1 MKNSNIVALFVAD
14 IVGKPGLDA
23 TTLYLSGLV
32 KKYNADIVIANGEN
46 AHQGKGLTDTIAA
59 QYRSIGIDV
68 ITGGNH
74 IWDNYKIYNAL
85 KEQECII
92 RPANYPKSL
101 PGKGYIIHTI
111 KAGAK
116 VAVLNLQ
123 GRTFMQTIDCPF
135 QTAQYLLEKIHLETK
150 VIIVDFHA
158 EATAEKQAVSYYL
171 DGRISAFIGTHTH
184 VQTAD
189 EKILAE
195 GTAYIS
201 DAGMTGPHDSVI
213 GMKKEVSIR
222 RFLMQTPQRYEMA
235 SDDVKFQGV
244 VLEIDPSTGKA
255 VSIDRISLP

>member
-1 MKNSNIVALFVAD
+1 MNNSNIVALFVAD
-14 IVGKPGLDA
+14 IVGKPGLDV

-32 KKYNADIVIANGEN
+32 KKYDADIVIANGEN

-59 QYRSIGIDV
+59 QYNTIGIDV

-74 IWDNYKIYNAL
+74 IWDNYKIYTAF
-85 KEQECII
+85 KEQDNII
-92 RPANYPKSL
+92 RPANYPKGL
-101 PGKGYIIHTI
+101 PGRGYIIHTI

-116 VAVLNLQ
+116 IGVLNLQ

-135 QTAQYLLEKIHLETK
+135 QASQYLLERIQQETK

-158 EATAEKQAVSYYL
+158 EATAEKQALAYYL
-171 DGRISAFIGTHTH
+171 DGKISAFIGTHTH

-189 EKILAE
+189 EKILPE

-244 VLEIDPSTGKA
+244 VVEIDPSTGKA
-255 VSIDRISLP
+255 VSIERISLP